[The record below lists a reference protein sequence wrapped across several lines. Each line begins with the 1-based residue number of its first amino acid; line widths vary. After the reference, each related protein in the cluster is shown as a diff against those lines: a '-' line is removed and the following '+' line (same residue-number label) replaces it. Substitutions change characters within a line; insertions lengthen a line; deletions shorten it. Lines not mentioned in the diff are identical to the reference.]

1 MNRKKRQPKE
11 KTEKRAAVI
20 WFIIMTLFIGEL
32 FLYTWLRVQCTAI
45 GYSISRETERHGKLL
60 ALQQSLQV
68 ERDYKK
74 SPKIIA
80 QKARQQLGLVTPN
93 PEHTVTLP

>member
-1 MNRKKRQPKE
+1 MNRKKRKAKG
-11 KTEKRAAVI
+11 KTENRATVI
-20 WFIIMTLFIGEL
+20 WLIIMTLFIGEL

-45 GYSISRETERHGKLL
+45 GYSLSRETGRHQKLL

-68 ERDYKK
+68 ERDSKK
-74 SPKIIA
+74 SPEIIA

-93 PEHTVTLP
+93 PEQTVTLP